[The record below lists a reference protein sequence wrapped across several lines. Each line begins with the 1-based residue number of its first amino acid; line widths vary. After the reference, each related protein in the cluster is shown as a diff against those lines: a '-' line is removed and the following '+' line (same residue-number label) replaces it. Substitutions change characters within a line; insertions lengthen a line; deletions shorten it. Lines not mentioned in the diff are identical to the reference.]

1 MLKLT
6 DIVVVSCISLSF
18 CLVLS
23 GCEKKPDFPFYPD
36 RDAIVDMINA
46 DLAEVFSTQIID
58 LTVPDT
64 LALSTAYWREIDSVA
79 RRVAV
84 SFSYEGTPHE
94 VPLANVSV
102 LDSMFGC
109 FHLLIRDTSQSPPVR
124 ARVKKPLTELATVH
138 AEFEKWGEDNDP
150 WKGWILTAVSGVEVH
165 PRSSA
170 RSLNSVTLQSSS
182 VGELTLTER
191 EIRNTSAT
199 HEVPEF
205 SDRESVNLNATIGDS
220 TDVVLMHHNT
230 SSGLT
235 KSEMYPVG
243 ERTFRGS
250 FRAPQNRGYYHLT
263 VDLISLSTITDPDTS
278 LYDSKRWGILYKVD

>member
-1 MLKLT
+1 MVRLPE
-6 DIVVVSCISLSF
+6 IVIVSCVSVLLSL
-18 CLVLS
+18 VIA
-23 GCEKKPDFPFYPD
+23 GCEGNPDFPFYPD
-36 RDAIVDMINA
+36 RDAIVDMINT
-46 DLAEVFSTQIID
+46 DLVEVFNTQVID

-64 LALSTAYWREIDSVA
+64 LILSTAYWREIDSVA
-79 RRVAV
+79 RRVSV

-109 FHLLIRDTSQSPPVR
+109 FHLLIRDTTKSPPLR

-138 AEFEKWGEDNDP
+138 AQFEKWGEDNDP

-170 RSLNSVTLQSSS
+170 RSLTSVTLQSSS

-191 EIRNTSAT
+191 EIRNAGAT
-199 HEVPEF
+199 NELPEL
-205 SDRESVNLNATIGDS
+205 SDRESVNLNADVGNS
-220 TDVVLMHHNT
+220 TDVVFMHYNT
-230 SSGLT
+230 SSGFT